1 MKVLVEGEHYS
12 LALLETI
19 IDPRFYKTYGSEGKV
34 SHVGYFYT
42 KINKEIVYVL
52 PKVFIDKNKKVL
64 FDFDKDKLA
73 ESGFYLNEHK
83 NSNTLKRLL
92 ILFYRSLQEY
102 KKRQYDNSIIEKE
115 ESLIL
120 DSNIGNN
127 EYTYLDIILNIVN
140 FHKENKN
147 TILFIEKKHRSQQ
160 HKKVSWE
167 KTIKKTLPFVDAK
180 NNPIYVQAINK
191 KKVIDEEEELLS
203 MFYSLLY
210 HIKEEYKFNITI
222 DEIYTIKK
230 GKAFQRL
237 SKKAPKILKKIKYKY
252 FSDMLVRIHRL
263 LEIYFNSAST
273 AKSKN
278 KTKEFIRVDNYHI
291 IFEDMIDKLFS
302 DSLPK
307 NMQNLKNQKDGK
319 EIDHIFKYDAL
330 LDSEEQIFYV
340 GDSKYYKTGANIGD
354 NSKYKQFTYAKNV
367 IQFNIDILNTPSS
380 TVLDRNIRYRDKIT
394 EGYNISPNFFIQG
407 KIFKDMNFDNERLDF
422 PSTKKEPEISYH
434 FENRLFDRDTLF
446 VHYYDINF
454 LFVLKSYSQINSMR
468 LKEFREKCKNKFRNT
483 LIEYLNKKYTF
494 SEKIFEDSNELE
506 EYVNN
511 YFRELIGKVYCPNE
525 NRNRLIYASL
535 EDKSIDNF
543 LKFNLC

>member
-12 LALLETI
+12 LSLLETI
-19 IDPRFYKTYGSEGKV
+19 IDPRFYKTYGLEGKV

-42 KINKEIVYVL
+42 KITKEIVYVL
-52 PKVFIDKNKKVL
+52 PKVFIDENKKVL
-64 FDFDKDKLA
+64 FDFEKNKLA
-73 ESGFYLNEHK
+73 ECGFYLDEHK

-102 KKRQYDNSIIEKE
+102 KKRQYDNSIIKKE

-167 KTIKKTLPFVDAK
+167 KTIKKTLPFIDVK
-180 NNPIYVQAINK
+180 SNPIYIQAINK

-230 GKAFQRL
+230 GKAFQRF
-237 SKKAPKILKKIKYKY
+237 SNKAPKILRKIRYKY
-252 FSDMLVRIHRL
+252 FSDTLVRIHKL
-263 LEIYFNSAST
+263 LEIYFNNAAM

-302 DSLPK
+302 DALPK
-307 NMQNLKNQKDGK
+307 NMQSLKNQKDGK

-330 LDSEEQIFYV
+330 LDSDEEIFYV
-340 GDSKYYKTGANIGD
+340 GDSKYYKTGATIGQT
-354 NSKYKQFTYAKNV
+354 SKYKQFTYAKNV
-367 IQFNIDILNTPSS
+367 IQFNIDILNNAEILENYES
-380 TVLDRNIRYRDKIT
+380 IRYRDKIT

-407 KIFKDMNFDNERLDF
+407 KIFEDMNFDNDMLNF
-422 PSTKKEPEISYH
+422 PIGKKEPEISYH

-454 LFVLKSYSQINSMR
+454 LFVLKSYSQINSMK
-468 LKEFREKCKNKFRNT
+468 LKEFREKCKSKFRNT
-483 LIEYLNKKYTF
+483 LIEYLNSQYTF
-494 SEKIFEDSNELE
+494 SSQTFEDE
-506 EYVNN
+506 ETLKTYVDNN
-511 YFRELIGKVYCPNE
+511 FRNLVGKIYSTKE
-525 NRNRLIYASL
+525 NKKRLIYASI
-535 EDKSIDNF
+535 ENDEPDEFSGF
-543 LKFNLC
+543 TLC

>member
-12 LALLETI
+12 LSLLEKI
-19 IDPRFYKTYGSEGKV
+19 IDPRFYKTYGLEGKV

-42 KINKEIVYVL
+42 KITNEIVYVL
-52 PKVFIDKNKKVL
+52 PKVFIDENKKVL
-64 FDFDKDKLA
+64 FDFEKDKLA

-83 NSNTLKRLL
+83 KSNALKRLL

-102 KKRQYDNSIIEKE
+102 KKRQFDNSIIEKE

-147 TILFIEKKHRSQQ
+147 TILFIEKKHRSRQ

-167 KTIKKTLPFVDAK
+167 KTIKKTLPFVDVK
-180 NNPIYVQAINK
+180 NSPIYIQAINK
-191 KKVIDEEEELLS
+191 KKVIDAEEELLS

-222 DEIYTIKK
+222 DRIYTIKK
-230 GKAFQRL
+230 GKEFQRL
-237 SKKAPKILKKIKYKY
+237 SNKAPKILRKIKYKY
-252 FSDMLVRIHRL
+252 FSDTLVRIHRL

-307 NMQNLKNQKDGK
+307 NMQSLKNQKDGK

-340 GDSKYYKTGANIGD
+340 GDSKYYKTGANIGK
-354 NSKYKQFTYAKNV
+354 NSKYKQFTYAKNI
-367 IQFNIDILNTPSS
+367 IQFNIDILNNPSS
-380 TVLDRNIRYRDKIT
+380 TMLDRNIRYRDKIT

-407 KIFKDMNFDNERLDF
+407 KIFEDMNFDNEMLDF
-422 PSTKKEPEISYH
+422 PSAKKEPEISYH

-468 LKEFREKCKNKFRNT
+468 LKEFREKYKNKFRNT
-483 LIEYLNKKYTF
+483 LIEYLNEKYTF
-494 SEKIFEDSNELE
+494 SEKIFEKSDELE
-506 EYVNN
+506 KYVNSH
-511 YFRELIGKVYCPNE
+511 FRELAGKVYCPNE
-525 NRNRLIYASL
+525 NKNRLIYASL
-535 EDKSIDNF
+535 EDESIDSF
-543 LKFNLC
+543 SKFNLC